1 MDRRKISL
9 CFIVNCDYNSVGG
22 AMTRFRAEVDYFSS
36 KGYDVHVIYSSRG
49 TEKSS
54 RRGGVNYYNLRHIR
68 YLQILYQTRLFFK
81 CLKLH
86 HYNPLLLF
94 IAHEP
99 ISSIPASF
107 LRLLGIH
114 PKTILVMHGPMA
126 IETYLRGHKT
136 AAMVFSIVDQI
147 AFSLAGKIVAVS
159 EYERNYALSLK
170 TNPGKIAII
179 RNGIEF
185 PRLEAHSTFRQE
197 MGIPQDR
204 VTIGYIGSVAGY
216 RGTEFLLK
224 AFSIAKR
231 TTEKP
236 LALVL
241 VFREELT
248 ERQKRRLNEYAGS
261 DQDVYISRPK
271 RDVSPVLS
279 TLDIYASHFSKK
291 IDGIGYSIMEAM
303 SSGLPVITGKDEITN
318 RLLKDGFDAS
328 LVNKEDPNQI
338 AVAIK
343 KLAEDPSLR
352 HRIGNNA
359 KKTALDEFSR
369 AHMLALCEKE
379 YLGEI
384 SH

>member
-22 AMTRFRAEVDYFSS
+22 AMTRFRAEVEYFSS

-107 LRLLGIH
+107 LRLLGIR
-114 PKTILVMHGPMA
+114 PKTILVMHCPMA

-159 EYERNYALSLK
+159 EYERNYALRLK
-170 TNPGKIAII
+170 TNP
-179 RNGIEF
+179 
-185 PRLEAHSTFRQE
+185 
-197 MGIPQDR
+197 
-204 VTIGYIGSVAGY
+204 
-216 RGTEFLLK
+216 
-224 AFSIAKR
+224 
-231 TTEKP
+231 EK
-236 LALVL
+236 
-241 VFREELT
+241 
-248 ERQKRRLNEYAGS
+248 
-261 DQDVYISRPK
+261 
-271 RDVSPVLS
+271 
-279 TLDIYASHFSKK
+279 
-291 IDGIGYSIMEAM
+291 
-303 SSGLPVITGKDEITN
+303 
-318 RLLKDGFDAS
+318 
-328 LVNKEDPNQI
+328 
-338 AVAIK
+338 
-343 KLAEDPSLR
+343 
-352 HRIGNNA
+352 
-359 KKTALDEFSR
+359 
-369 AHMLALCEKE
+369 
-379 YLGEI
+379 
-384 SH
+384 